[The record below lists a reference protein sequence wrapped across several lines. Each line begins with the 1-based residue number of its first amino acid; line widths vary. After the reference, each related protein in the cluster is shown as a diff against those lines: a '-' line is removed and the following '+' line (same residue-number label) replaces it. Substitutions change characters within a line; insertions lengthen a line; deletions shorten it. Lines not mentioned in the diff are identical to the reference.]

1 MSDFTAAT
9 QKIINAH
16 KADFNCTN
24 FASKLKSYG
33 GYDAYLKKLGGVFA
47 EYAGKTADV
56 RTTSEFIHAAEY
68 VFGLMSIYGFDYDN
82 DKVYYRWQGGSPF
95 YVNGKKGKCNW
106 GRIDDLCSKASKY
119 KTTNCNYGA
128 DTLLYKLGMMGGSG
142 QPNLSASYKKQV
154 NTYHCKVIRNKADLK
169 VGDLVHMF
177 HSKIT
182 SNDPSKWSGWGHVTV
197 VGEITK
203 DHIIMYDT
211 GSRYIKSGNFKYPV
225 SKVGSAIGGSYS
237 NYAGWVGIHW
247 FDLIDDVQPDADLA
261 IEVIHG
267 DYGTSDARKAALG
280 DRYNAVQDLVNFYL
294 SPEGHADYIRACANY
309 VLEGKA
315 GKGETRQKFFGADY
329 DEVQKKVNWTITA
342 ASDVLDGVYGSGEAR
357 KKALGDDYDLVQAEV
372 NRMLE

>member
-1 MSDFTAAT
+1 MSVFTPAT
-9 QKIINAH
+9 QKIVNAH

-24 FASKLKSYG
+24 VASKLKSYG
-33 GYDAYLKKLGGVFA
+33 GYTAYLKKLGGVFA
-47 EYAGKTADV
+47 EYAGKTANV
-56 RTTSEFIHAAEY
+56 KTVLQFQHAAEY

-82 DKVYYRWQGGSPF
+82 DKVYYRWGGGSPF
-95 YVNGKKGKCNW
+95 YINGKKGKCNW
-106 GRIDDLCSKASKY
+106 GRIDDLCSVSSKY

-154 NTYHCKVIRNKADLK
+154 NTYHCKVIRNKTDLH

-182 SNDPSKWSGWGHVTV
+182 SNDPAKWSGWGHVAV

-203 DHIIMYDT
+203 DQIILYDT
-211 GSRYIKSGNFKYPV
+211 GSRYIKSGNFKHAI
-225 SKVGSAIGGSYS
+225 SRSGSTMDESYK

-247 FDLIDDVQPDADLA
+247 FDLVDDSVSDADLA

-267 DYGTSDARKAALG
+267 DFGSGDARKKALG
-280 DRYNAVQDLVNFYL
+280 GRYDAVQKLVNEYL
-294 SPEGHADYIRACANY
+294 SEAGHAAYIRACANY

-315 GKGETRQKFFGADY
+315 GKGEARKKFFGSLY
-329 DEVQKKVNWTITA
+329 DEVQKKVDWTINTA
-342 ASDVLDGVYGSGEAR
+342 DAVIAGKFGSGEAR